1 MKLTL
6 AVSWVLV
13 GEGHACGSILARL
26 GHFRRDAYRLVGLS
40 AFLARGDLLED
51 GVVRRGCL
59 QLSLAAG
66 LRGANMSN

>member
-6 AVSWVLV
+6 AISWVLI
-13 GEGHACGSILARL
+13 GEGNACGSLLARF
-26 GHFRRDAYRLVGLS
+26 GHFRRDAYHLVGLS